1 MALAGCWSETWWA
14 LSFISRQ
21 GKPGVLH
28 FQELHKQFWKWNL
41 QQPAHHS
48 PYPCG
53 ACRCLLTTSWE
64 LGGGGGCRDKDAC
77 FCHSELST
85 GGVFAVPLIYRVQP
99 SKAIHTTQA
108 ISEQSPPLFN
118 KQVVAVE
125 QKHTQ
130 DLHYFY
136 QLLGL
141 HREFPTSWVRRFT
154 SQFSLLHWGTMVPY

>member
-1 MALAGCWSETWWA
+1 LWHWLGADLRLGEPCPSFPGKASQEC
-14 LSFISRQ
+14 FISRSCINNS
-21 GKPGVLH
+21 
-28 FQELHKQFWKWNL
+28 E
-41 QQPAHHS
+41 S
-48 PYPCG
+48 ETYSS
-53 ACRCLLTTSWE
+53 LLTTHHIPVEHADACSLPPGNLE
-64 LGGGGGCRDKDAC
+64 GVGGCRDKDAC

-141 HREFPTSWVRRFT
+141 HREFPTS
-154 SQFSLLHWGTMVPY
+154 